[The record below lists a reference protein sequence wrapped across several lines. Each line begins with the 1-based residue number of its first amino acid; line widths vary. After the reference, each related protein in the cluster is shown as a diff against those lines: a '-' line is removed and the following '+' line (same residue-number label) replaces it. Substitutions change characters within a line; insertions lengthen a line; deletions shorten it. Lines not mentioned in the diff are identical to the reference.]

1 MGIRANSGAYTL
13 LNAIVAATATSA
25 AHEFINL
32 FKSFTVEISAVGSVQ
47 FEVTNDP
54 RVRDPLTASSA
65 VWFSRGAA
73 VIASG
78 IVVFED
84 SFIHYRAVLTGNTGT
99 VTVRVGI

>member
-13 LNAIVAATATSA
+13 IDASVVAAETSA

-32 FKSFTVEISAVGSVQ
+32 FKSFTVEISAAGNVQ
-47 FEVTNDP
+47 FQVTNDP
-54 RVRDPLTASSA
+54 RVRSDPANA
-65 VWFSRGAA
+65 VWFNRGTA
-73 VIASG
+73 VTATG

-84 SFIHYRAVLTGNTGT
+84 TFIHYRAVLTGNTGA